1 MRVRLPT
8 SIGAT
13 IFGAF
18 ILMGLL
24 TALVG
29 GYSLYVLESAGG
41 FVVQLYDRPLM
52 AINFDR
58 AASVDFAEMDKARV
72 RRIGAGE
79 ADRAVLDARI
89 EHLSRTLTED
99 LSVAATRS
107 LADDE
112 RAVIRQIQELVARWN
127 DLRLGRSSPSPPDEL
142 DQLAAD
148 VMGRFDMLAE

>member
-18 ILMGLL
+18 TLMGLL
-24 TALVG
+24 PALVG
-29 GYSLYVLESAGG
+29 GYSLYVLESASQ

-58 AASVDFAEMDKARV
+58 AASLDFVQMDKALV
-72 RRIGAGE
+72 QRINASE
-79 ADRAVLDARI
+79 SERAVTAAGI
-89 EHLSRTLTED
+89 EHLARTLADD
-99 LSVAATRS
+99 LAVAATRS

-112 RAVIRQIQELVARWN
+112 RAVIQEIH
-127 DLRLGRSSPSPPDEL
+127 EL
-142 DQLAAD
+142 
-148 VMGRFDMLAE
+148 